1 MFGFPF
7 SFKHKVDPEKFI
19 AVWPTYFAASKSA
32 TELKDGQKISKLW
45 DMPEIQA
52 IAACRTHML
61 QLGIPPTEAAAYG
74 SRLSLAKT
82 VILDKDLSQRFAEWI
97 RTDTDGPYPTQ
108 ILLKLIA
115 TTKIKKYGIFGIM
128 LDFDN
133 LEQNLKKEKHATI

>member
-1 MFGFPF
+1 
-7 SFKHKVDPEKFI
+7 
-19 AVWPTYFAASKSA
+19 
-32 TELKDGQKISKLW
+32 
-45 DMPEIQA
+45 MPEIQA

-97 RTDTDGPYPTQ
+97 RTDTDGPNPTQ

-128 LDFDN
+128 LDFEKGKACNN
-133 LEQNLKKEKHATI
+133 LTLNLSSNPLLLDFLLSHY